1 MKGKQKKSICKTIS
15 ATLAATMLSSI
26 CAAFPVYAEIGTRT
40 YEYDRFNVTYTV
52 TNEWSGNQNVT
63 VALTNTSN
71 EPILNWALGYSAG
84 GEISGIWNGS
94 VYSCS
99 SDSDNYII
107 KNAGYNYEI
116 APDQS
121 VNFGYTLSGDKI
133 TAPDRFELCSKRVDV
148 TEGYDM
154 QCNYTQI
161 WNTGVQGEIIISNTS
176 KLPIEAWTLSFDADF
191 SINNL
196 WNGRIIEGDGDSYII
211 ASEAW
216 TNPIQPESSMT
227 IGFVGTKTPDAEA
240 QISNFKL
247 TKVIIDSENP
257 IEPSEP
263 TEPTDPDDP
272 NEPDIDWG
280 NETDSDNDSLPD
292 VYEINYFET
301 DPENPDTDGDGLPD
315 GYEAFYL
322 GTDPKKADSDDNGIS
337 DADEDFDDDGLNNI
351 REYELGTDPTDADS
365 DGDGLTDSD
374 EINIYNTDPLKYDT
388 DGDGISDSDEISLE
402 LDPNNPATDGTP
414 DSERTFSFHIDA
426 DSENFSAINTEENPF
441 KISVD
446 ITAAGSAENNLS
458 ARESGYSYS
467 MKNAAI
473 LGVSPELTYTEGL
486 KVEDVVINFYIA
498 DSAVSNTNGSFAAI
512 SDEFVGIKRLNV
524 FKYFEDTNMLL
535 PVETFHD
542 VENNRVYTH
551 VDELGTY
558 CLMDMEVWL
567 ESIGIEAV
575 GSEYNEV
582 DVEKTAAYASE
593 INTRPADI
601 VFIMQEEGD
610 HTEAA
615 FNVMKTA
622 ADCSAELLFNKMNNI
637 RISII
642 IGSSSGGRY
651 AETASGSRWAENS
664 KEVTEMLAQMKYKH
678 IDEYLKYISAPLMV
692 RSRND
697 YREDAQRFAV
707 LFHWAH
713 YDDDIRV
720 NLWST
725 ESALDRIKDD
735 PLFNYSRVNCG
746 EWFYVPRKNAIPM
759 DGEYH
764 RNKVA
769 EFESHGGVYI
779 NGLTDPNKMAER
791 VSEHISGFKPDLP
804 EEYTIIKANSL
815 EQLPVDF
822 GKIYPESTADYDKDR
837 LKDSEEIN
845 FEFIRYENGNYKL
858 PTFEECRKKF
868 GEKFYVVSGLDRLK
882 STSNYLLSKID
893 EMIVLT
899 INSDPTCNDSDGDG
913 IMDVEEETW
922 NGLDVR
928 YSGISP
934 LRIDTVE
941 TLYPELKLD
950 SKNGL
955 NKSSNPVYLEIDG
968 NNINI
973 NVRVSLTDDSGDL
986 TGRSTIYNALDKY
999 WIKNFEGTE
1008 NDFYKGMKIRSNI
1021 IVHEKKSIF
1030 ERAVNIHFEKTAN
1043 HEKRSYVFNKQ
1054 KMCIYYYDDIFSE
1067 LPTIAHEFGHCFGIN
1082 DAYGLNA
1089 FIGSGT
1095 NKGYEILE
1103 TPIVGLDT
1111 HEICSNTEIMLCKSN
1126 PEVSLNNIEMIL
1138 QFFLDGKMQSF
1149 VSIGEQKLS
1158 AAIKT
1163 DKLYYFSCKN
1173 MKIYRY
1179 ERTTNNF
1186 IEVSWAE
1193 IVPDSNI
1200 INESEIYVDTLDWI
1214 SAENFSRMILGFADE
1229 VDYEINDIND
1239 FKNFLNITGVGSL
1252 WLETKLKK

>member
-1 MKGKQKKSICKTIS
+1 
-15 ATLAATMLSSI
+15 MLSSI

-121 VNFGYTLSGDKI
+121 VNFGYTLSGDEI

-148 TEGYDM
+148 TEGYDI

-176 KLPIEAWTLSFDADF
+176 TLPIEAWTLSFDADF

-227 IGFVGTKTPDAEA
+227 IGFVGTKNPDAEA

-247 TKVIIDSENP
+247 TKVIIDNENP

-272 NEPDIDWG
+272 NEPDIDWDD
-280 NETDSDNDSLPD
+280 ETDSDNDGLPD

-337 DADEDFDDDGLNNI
+337 DADEDFDNDGLSNI

-388 DGDGISDSDEISLE
+388 DGDGISDSDEISLG

-446 ITAAGSAENNLS
+446 ITAAGSAETNLS

-486 KVEDVVINFYIA
+486 KVEDVVINFDIA

-535 PVETFHD
+535 PIETFHD

-601 VFIMQEEGD
+601 VFLMQEEGD
-610 HTEAA
+610 HTEGA

-622 ADCSAELLFNKMNNI
+622 ADYSAELLFNKMNNI

-692 RSRND
+692 RSRKD
-697 YREDAQRFAV
+697 YREEAQRFVV

-713 YDDDIRV
+713 YDADIRV

-746 EWFYVPRKNAIPM
+746 DWFYVPRKNSIPM
-759 DGEYH
+759 DSEYH

-791 VSEHISGFKPDLP
+791 VSEHISGLRPDLP

-815 EQLPVDF
+815 EQLPADF
-822 GKIYPESTADYDKDR
+822 GKIYPESTADYDKDG
-837 LKDSEEIN
+837 LKDSKEIN

-858 PTFEECRKKF
+858 PTFGECKDMLGKKLFYVESGLSRF
-868 GEKFYVVSGLDRLK
+868 GEEHAFMYMPNLEAKINETVVLP
-882 STSNYLLSKID
+882 
-893 EMIVLT
+893 
-899 INSDPTCNDSDGDG
+899 INSDPTSIDSDGDG
-913 IMDVEEETW
+913 
-922 NGLDVR
+922 
-928 YSGISP
+928 Y
-934 LRIDTVE
+934 
-941 TLYPELKLD
+941 LD
-950 SKNGL
+950 SISNTDLLGSL
-955 NKSSNPVYLEIDG
+955 NDG
-968 NNINI
+968 
-973 NVRVSLTDDSGDL
+973 
-986 TGRSTIYNALDKY
+986 YNFVADPHPLHCDVIQHK
-999 WIKNFEGTE
+999 IKNIYVNVDAFNLGYSSMYGGYQETFYNKERNPEGYDSIGKFISNNGCGLIAFSDIMIYLSNNHYNCRTLTNLNYSNE
-1008 NDFYKGMKIRSNI
+1008 NFIKFSDYQNYVRENYKIYKEKFHLLHKITTPY
-1021 IVHEKKSIF
+1021 KFK
-1030 ERAVNIHFEKTAN
+1030 
-1043 HEKRSYVFNKQ
+1043 VF
-1054 KMCIYYYDDIFSE
+1054 
-1067 LPTIAHEFGHCFGIN
+1067 IN
-1082 DAYGLNA
+1082 DYFEDYNVQLKASFENLGLFSKYKYDN
-1089 FIGSGT
+1089 FNIYQT
-1095 NKGYEILE
+1095 KEMIKNKI
-1103 TPIVGLDT
+1103 ID
-1111 HEICSNTEIMLCKSN
+1111 
-1126 PEVSLNNIEMIL
+1126 SLNNDIPIFLANDSLSKINNYKYSVQYYTNHYSLLKPTECLKGKYNKTIESHAVVL
-1138 QFFLDGKMQSF
+1138 TEL
-1149 VSIGEQKLS
+1149 
-1158 AAIKT
+1158 
-1163 DKLYYFSCKN
+1163 
-1173 MKIYRY
+1173 
-1179 ERTTNNF
+1179 
-1186 IEVSWAE
+1186 IE
-1193 IVPDSNI
+1193 
-1200 INESEIYVDTLDWI
+1200 
-1214 SAENFSRMILGFADE
+1214 DE
-1229 VDYEINDIND
+1229 VIDKSYLIISNWGEKCIVD
-1239 FKNFLNITGVGSL
+1239 FDEYIDAVSQSWGSGIFIV
-1252 WLETKLKK
+1252 K